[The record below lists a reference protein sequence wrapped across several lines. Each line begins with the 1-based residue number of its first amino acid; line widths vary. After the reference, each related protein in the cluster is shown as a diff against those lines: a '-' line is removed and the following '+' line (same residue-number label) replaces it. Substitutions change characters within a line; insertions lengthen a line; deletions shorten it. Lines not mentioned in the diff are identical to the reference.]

1 MQDELQVKSPC
12 DPRLTVVPRLM
23 LEGAKRNLRRA
34 ELERLRA
41 AEQETAR
48 VTQYKL
54 PMPRICPV
62 CGSSVED
69 ADQ

>member
-1 MQDELQVKSPC
+1 MGGGMQEKSSG
-12 DPRLTVVPRLM
+12 DPRLTVGPRLL
-23 LEGAKRNLRRA
+23 LEGAKRKLRRA

-41 AEQETAR
+41 AEREAAR